1 MSAARLPGFEL
12 PDLELLADDAWLLRL
27 GDRLDPA
34 LNARVHYLAASI
46 RAAAPAWLRDLVPAY
61 ASLGVFFDPDRCD
74 ADIVRRE
81 LAELAAAMPDP
92 VAEGADGRTVEIPVV
107 YGGEHGPDLD
117 AAARE
122 LGMSTE
128 TLVERHAAGD
138 YTVAMIGFAPGFPYL
153 SGLDPALALPRLAT
167 PRTRVPAGS
176 VAIGGAQTG
185 IYPRESPGGWRI
197 LGRTPRRLFD
207 PRRDPPALLAPGD
220 RVRLRPAAA
229 GTVESEAPDEAASEA
244 AATPATTLE
253 VLAPGLLTTIQ
264 DPGRNGWRH
273 LGVGCAGALD
283 RGAAALAN
291 AMAGNPADAAVLEIS
306 LQGPALRLPR
316 PLRIAI
322 CGGAVDARFEDA
334 DGRRYAIP
342 GQRPVDLPAGILH
355 VAAVL
360 DGMRAWLAV
369 AGGIDVPMVL
379 GSRSTDLRGGFGG
392 MHGRQLRRGDRLPLG
407 PAPQLHEVPPQ
418 PDSPGVPGWWIEPW
432 ADVRPGTPIR
442 FIPSNHP
449 AARDLSGRDWQVDPR
464 SNRQGLR
471 LAGAPLA
478 QPGGDG
484 VSAAVA
490 PGTVQLPPDGQP
502 IVLLADAQTTGGYPR
517 LGHVASADLPR
528 LAQARPGDRL
538 RFEATDAAGA
548 RRLCD
553 QRRALLAR
561 LRLAL
566 AARLG

>member
-1 MSAARLPGFEL
+1 MSAARPRGFEQ
-12 PDLELLADDAWLLRL
+12 PAFELLADDAWLLRL
-27 GDRLDPA
+27 GDRIDPG
-34 LNARVHYLAASI
+34 LNARVHRLAACV
-46 RAAAPAWLRDLVPAY
+46 RAAAPPWLRDLVPGF
-61 ASLGVFFDPDRCD
+61 ASLGVFFDPDRCN
-74 ADIVRRE
+74 ADLVRRALE
-81 LAELAAAMPDP
+81 DIAALVPHAG
-92 VAEGADGRTVEIPVV
+92 AGAADGRTVDVPVV
-107 YGGEHGPDLD
+107 YGGECGPDLD

-122 LGMSTE
+122 LGIGAE
-128 TLVERHAAGD
+128 DLVARHAAGD
-138 YTVAMIGFAPGFPYL
+138 YHVAMIGFAPGFPYL

-197 LGRTPRRLFD
+197 VGRTPRRLFD
-207 PRRDPPALLAPGD
+207 PQRDPPALLAPGD
-220 RVRLRPAAA
+220 RVRFRQVAA
-229 GTVESEAPDEAASEA
+229 GTVAPDARDDEAAPPD
-244 AATPATTLE
+244 ATPAGALE
-253 VLAPGLLTTIQ
+253 VLAPGLLTTVQ
-264 DPGRNGWRH
+264 DPGRSGWRH

-283 RGAAALAN
+283 RDAAALAN
-291 AMAGNPADAAVLEIS
+291 AMVGNPADAAVLEIS
-306 LQGPALRLPR
+306 LQGPALRLSR

-334 DGRRYAIP
+334 GGRRHAVP

-355 VAAVL
+355 VAAVAG
-360 DGMRAWLAV
+360 GMRAWLAL

-392 MHGRQLRRGDRLPLG
+392 LHGRQLRRGDRLPLG
-407 PAPQLHEVPPQ
+407 AAPQGAAAPL
-418 PDSPGVPGWWIEPW
+418 DSPHVPGWWIDPW
-432 ADVRPGTPIR
+432 ADVAPGTPIR
-442 FIPSNHP
+442 FVPSGH
-449 AARDLSGRDWQVDPR
+449 AAAPDLAGREWQVDPR

-471 LAGAPLA
+471 LSGAALA
-478 QPGGDG
+478 PPAGDG

-517 LGHVASADLPR
+517 LGHVAAADLPR

-538 RFEATDAAGA
+538 RFEAVDQAAAG
-548 RRLCD
+548 RLRD
-553 QRRALLAR
+553 RRRAVLAR